1 RDPPIALNKTD
12 LIIHGRKSA
21 TRYVHKMGFQV
32 ATPLLDDRFNHVV
45 SPACLSP
52 GPSARPQCPESKWS
66 QQVTDDGRLIAD
78 VKRVQQF
85 LIQRIA
91 MGHPRMLAQ
100 MLAPSFDDELLHH
113 PAGFCGVFPD
123 IPADR
128 AVAIARRAKFAQ
140 GGGERG

>member
-1 RDPPIALNKTD
+1 PAQLARGWQRQHTTGVTAGLEVALELVPHRRDQPIALNKTD

-91 MGHPRMLAQ
+91 M
-100 MLAPSFDDELLHH
+100 
-113 PAGFCGVFPD
+113 
-123 IPADR
+123 
-128 AVAIARRAKFAQ
+128 
-140 GGGERG
+140 